1 MERILKEILRE
12 EQKRN
17 SLLADISKS
26 LKVIANKVNLSSEIC
41 VDGIREAVLLAKE
54 NAYEEQSKKTY

>member
-1 MERILKEILRE
+1 MERLLKEILRE

-26 LKVIANKVNLSSEIC
+26 LKVIANKENLSSKNC
-41 VDGIREAVLLAKE
+41 VDGIKEAVSLAIHGIDVE
-54 NAYEEQSKKTY
+54 VQ

>member
-26 LKVIANKVNLSSEIC
+26 LKVIANKENLSSKNC
-41 VDGIREAVLLAKE
+41 VDGIKEAVSLAIHGIDAE
-54 NAYEEQSKKTY
+54 AQ